1 MTGQFSNRTEPA
13 NAETF
18 SDNEETIVKNLAE
31 KYSLPQDAVET
42 VLSALRSGGGTMAR
56 FSHPFFGGMAQWSS
70 GMTMIGH
77 MFDNALKAKLNALCT
92 DLAAYL
98 RAQPIPT
105 ETISKQEQA
114 VSYRSG
120 KEAGAWWP
128 QNLGAPSAVG
138 AQNTLRY
145 ATFPETHRLVIEDS
159 GRMTVYDT
167 GDLQISGVSQQQSG
181 DQTISF
187 TSQRG
192 LVHVADLPIVSST

>member
-1 MTGQFSNRTEPA
+1 MAGKLSGTEESPK
-13 NAETF
+13 AEAF
-18 SDNEETIVKNLAE
+18 SDEEETIVKNLAD
-31 KYSLPQDAVET
+31 KYSIPKDAVET
-42 VLSALRSGGGTMAR
+42 VLYALRSGGGTMAQ

-77 MFDNALKAKLNALCT
+77 MFDHALKAKLDALCT

-98 RAQPIPT
+98 RARPIPA
-105 ETISKQEQA
+105 ETTFREEQD

-120 KEAGAWWP
+120 GATNAWWP

-138 AQNTLRY
+138 AQNRLRY

-159 GRMTVYDT
+159 GRITVYDT
-167 GDLQISGVSQQQSG
+167 GDLRISGVSQQQSG
-181 DQTISF
+181 EQTISF

-192 LVHVADLPIVSST
+192 LVRVADLPIVSSA